1 MVSADGRG
9 LVSQAGAVLL
19 WETMRVTG
27 LGRGLSTG
35 LDRWRAPR
43 AVHDPGKIVA
53 DLAAAVA
60 LGGDCLA
67 DIAVLRE
74 QPELAGPV
82 ASDPVVSR
90 LVSALAADLPR
101 ALKAIRSARAATRER
116 AWALAGENAPGA
128 DGGLVTVDLDATI
141 VIAHSEKEQAAPTWK
156 KTFGFH
162 PLAAFADHGAA
173 GNGEPLAIMLRT
185 GGAGS
190 NTAADHIETTRL
202 ALAQL
207 PRGQR
212 RRVLVRTDSAG
223 GTHSFLEWLT
233 APSRRLHYSVGVTV
247 AEDTQAA
254 ILKVPADSWTP
265 AYDGDGRVRDG
276 AWVADITGMLDL
288 SSWPAGMRVI
298 VRKERPHPGAQLR
311 FTRHRR
317 APVHRVRHRRQER
330 AARGPRTAAPPP
342 GPLRGP
348 DPQRQGHR
356 AAEPPPQGLRPE
368 PAVVRDRLPGLRA
381 AGLDPDARPDRDC
394 PPLGTET
401 APAAPVLG
409 RRAPG
414 PRRPPAPAP
423 PRRTMALGPPDHHRS
438 HPPASHPVRLTIR
451 NDPCDTEGATLGP
464 VEPRPPGATAGQPVT
479 ALPENQPQPNT
490 SSQHVRHAKD

>member
-1 MVSADGRG
+1 
-9 LVSQAGAVLL
+9 
-19 WETMRVTG
+19 
-27 LGRGLSTG
+27 
-35 LDRWRAPR
+35 
-43 AVHDPGKIVA
+43 
-53 DLAAAVA
+53 
-60 LGGDCLA
+60 
-67 DIAVLRE
+67 
-74 QPELAGPV
+74 
-82 ASDPVVSR
+82 
-90 LVSALAADLPR
+90 
-101 ALKAIRSARAATRER
+101 
-116 AWALAGENAPGA
+116 
-128 DGGLVTVDLDATI
+128 

-247 AEDTQAA
+247 AEDTEAA

-311 FTRHRR
+311 FTDIDGHRFTAFATDAR
-317 APVHRVRHRRQER
+317 KGSSRTSNCGTAAGP
-330 AARGPRTAAPPP
+330 AARTGSATPRTP
-342 GPLRGP
+342 GCGTSPGARSSP
-348 DPQRQGHR
+348 W
-356 AAEPPPQGLRPE
+356 
-368 PAVVRDRLPGLRA
+368 PAS
-381 AGLDPDARPDRDC
+381 C
-394 PPLGTET
+394 W
-401 APAAPVLG
+401 
-409 RRAPG
+409 PG
-414 PRRPPAPAP
+414 PRCSP
-423 PRRTMALGPPDHHRS
+423 
-438 HPPASHPVRLTIR
+438 
-451 NDPCDTEGATLGP
+451 
-464 VEPRPPGATAGQPVT
+464 
-479 ALPENQPQPNT
+479 
-490 SSQHVRHAKD
+490 